1 MAETIMWR
9 NKEYT
14 MEEFMALPEK
24 TRKQMVKEK
33 EAEMNGRT
41 TPDINNMDD
50 EELAAHVPAM
60 EEDGEVP
67 ETELHDI
74 KNPKAAVMLERLVA
88 SGKSTIEA
96 LELVK
101 NQFPDLDGE
110 PEDDKEY
117 NKLKEELDSLEGI
130 PPQQK
135 AKIIGY
141 ALAHGMS
148 AQEAATKVQVN
159 LTRYAASRGTV
170 PAQETPEMIRQKAM
184 EAQDKRLGIGEYR
197 KKLEKRRW

>member
-1 MAETIMWR
+1 
-9 NKEYT
+9 